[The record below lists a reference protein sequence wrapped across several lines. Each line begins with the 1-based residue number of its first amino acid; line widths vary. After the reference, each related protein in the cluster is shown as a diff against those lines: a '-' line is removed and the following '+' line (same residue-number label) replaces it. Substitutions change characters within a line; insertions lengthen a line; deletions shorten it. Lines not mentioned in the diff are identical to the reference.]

1 MAWRSFDGEFP
12 AHLSAAERRAAAARE
27 LARLRKA
34 GRAPEPVELAPRA
47 PIAGTFWGRA
57 WCQHLESFADY
68 ASRLPRGRS
77 YVRGG
82 AVVDLRLAPGA
93 IRAVVVGSDVYEAR
107 VEVAPLPAA
116 RWRAVRAECA
126 GRVGS
131 LVELLSGKLSTAVME
146 VLCDRERGVFP
157 APAEIDL
164 ACSCPDGARL
174 CKHLA
179 AVLYGVGA
187 RLDRA
192 PELLFTLRGVDGA
205 ELVAGAADAGALV
218 ARGAASAARLDEA
231 ALGELFGI
239 ELEPARDPL
248 TPLRR
253 GRIPPAPPR
262 RRGGRRGRRRASGRR
277 SAARGTRAARAGG

>member
-12 AHLSAAERRAAAARE
+12 AYVSAAERRRAAARE
-27 LARLRKA
+27 LLRLRKQ

-47 PIAGTFWGRA
+47 PIAATFWGRS
-57 WCQHLESFADY
+57 WCEHLESYADY

-77 YVRGG
+77 YLRCG
-82 AVVDLRLAPGA
+82 AVVDLRIAPGA
-93 IRAVVVGSDVYEAR
+93 IRAVVVGSDVYQAR
-107 VEVAPLPAA
+107 VDVAPLAA
-116 RWRAVRAECA
+116 ERWSVVRAECA

-146 VLCDRERGVFP
+146 VLCDRERGIFP
-157 APAEIDL
+157 APSEIEL

-187 RLDRA
+187 RLDCA

-205 ELVAGAADAGALV
+205 ELVAGAGDAGALV
-218 ARGAASAARLDEA
+218 ARGAAAAAPLDER
-231 ALGELFGI
+231 ALAELFGI

-253 GRIPPAPPR
+253 GRSPPAPR
-262 RRGGRRGRRRASGRR
+262 RRGGGRRPRRRASGRR
-277 SAARGTRAARAGG
+277 SAAPGTRGARAGG